1 MNEQNADTQEQGL
14 LKLQNLANDDNNEV
28 TIAEE
33 EAITTFLSAM
43 KFHFSNAKVQE
54 YGCGAHQ
61 LRYKNMVVEHTT
73 SEVRLQKKDIV
84 LIRSGVSYDNWH
96 RIFLCMIHISLYI
109 SF

>member
-54 YGCGAHQ
+54 YGCGAHHFRSSSAKK
-61 LRYKNMVVEHTT
+61 RYRTYK
-73 SEVRLQKKDIV
+73 
-84 LIRSGVSYDNWH
+84 IRGII
-96 RIFLCMIHISLYI
+96 R
-109 SF
+109 